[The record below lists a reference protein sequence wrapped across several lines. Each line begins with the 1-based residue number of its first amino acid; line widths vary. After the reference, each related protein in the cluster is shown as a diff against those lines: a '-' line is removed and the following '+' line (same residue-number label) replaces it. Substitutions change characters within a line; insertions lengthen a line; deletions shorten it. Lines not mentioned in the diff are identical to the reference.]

1 MIVTAKMLKHID
13 QIETLDVKIFVIQ
26 TIYFILT
33 ILLISHKLKIIIY

>member
-26 TIYFILT
+26 TISFILT